1 MTQSS
6 KLFIVDTNFNT
17 HDSEAV
23 MIRWPSLVKLDGDDE
38 LIYVASENDFQAE
51 CSDMI
56 LGEDDYLIDSEGD
69 SYALQSSANQ
79 LSLAKRPEQYSVE
92 SVTKLIRNHEF
103 QKAEVCLMKI
113 NFLTIEEAILSL
125 AFEPR

>member
-1 MTQSS
+1 MIQSS

-17 HDSEAV
+17 HDIEAV
-23 MIRWPSLVKLDGDDE
+23 MISWPSLVKLDGDDE
-38 LIYVASENDFQAE
+38 LIYVSSEQDFQTE

-56 LGEDDYLIDSEGD
+56 LGEHDYLIDSEG
-69 SYALQSSANQ
+69 SCYSLQ
-79 LSLAKRPEQYSVE
+79 LSSNRLSLTKQPEQYSIE

-113 NFLTIEEAILSL
+113 HFLTIEEAIQSL
-125 AFEPR
+125 AFEVR